1 MRNDTADDTAK
12 PGSLPPGSVQ
22 PGVTLDV
29 TGLSCPGP
37 IIGVKKL
44 IMEME
49 PGEVLLLISDCPAT
63 REDLFTWAQHT
74 SNRVLRTEKRPND
87 ATAYY
92 VQRGA
97 SRRLVPDAELDLR
110 GVVCPGPIVEARALL
125 KAMAPGGLLKLISNC
140 PGDRDDIEGWARQT
154 DVKLEDV
161 VEIGTHEW
169 EFYLRKRP

>member
-1 MRNDTADDTAK
+1 MPDDSIDDSTTPEAPTAG
-12 PGSLPPGSVQ
+12 PSR

-49 PGEVLLLISDCPAT
+49 PGEVLMLISDCPAT

-74 SNRVLRTEKRPND
+74 NNRVLRTERRANG
-87 ATAYY
+87 ATAYF
-92 VQRGA
+92 VQRGE
-97 SRRLVPDAELDLR
+97 SRRPVPDAELDLR

-125 KAMAPGGLLKLISNC
+125 KAMPPGGLLKLISNC
-140 PGDRDDIEGWARQT
+140 PGDRDDVEGWARQT
-154 DVKLEDV
+154 DVTLEDV
-161 VEIGTHEW
+161 VEVGTHAW
-169 EFYLRKRP
+169 EFYLRKRR

>member
-1 MRNDTADDTAK
+1 MSKQATNTAGVVIA
-12 PGSLPPGSVQ
+12 

-44 IMEME
+44 IMEMGE
-49 PGEVLLLISDCPAT
+49 GEVLLLISDCPAT

-74 SNRVLRTEKRPND
+74 NNRVLRTERRHDD

-92 VQRGA
+92 VQRGT
-97 SRRLVPDAELDLR
+97 STRLVPDAELDLR

-125 KAMAPGGLLKLISNC
+125 KALTPGGLLKLTSNC
-140 PGDRDDIEGWARQT
+140 PGDRDDVESWTRHADVRIEAI
-154 DVKLEDV
+154 
-161 VEIGTHEW
+161 VEIGPHEW
-169 EFYLRKRP
+169 EFYLRKS

>member
-1 MRNDTADDTAK
+1 MKDELLDGGRK
-12 PGSLPPGSVQ
+12 SGSPKSDPVP

-44 IMEME
+44 IMEMD

-74 SNRVLRTEKRPND
+74 NNRVLRTEKRANE
-87 ATAYY
+87 ATAYF

-97 SRRLVPDAELDLR
+97 SKRLVPDAELDLR

-125 KAMAPGGLLKLISNC
+125 KAMSPGGLLKLTSNC
-140 PGDRDDIEGWARQT
+140 PGDRDDVEGWARQT
-154 DVKLEDV
+154 DVKLEDII
-161 VEIGTHEW
+161 EIGTHEW
-169 EFYLRKRP
+169 EFYLRKKS